1 MKSKKIGN
9 NDYVMVFER
18 IKEFRANFPGWSL
31 ETEIVSQTDK
41 EIIIKTYVKDES
53 GKIHSTGIAKEVQGD
68 SKVNITS
75 HVENCETSSIG
86 RALGIFGIG
95 IDSSLASAEE
105 VVNAINEQN
114 QVSMYEYA
122 EKQRDVFLR
131 LGEEALSIKNYFIE
145 EEYKRARDLW
155 LSLGEENQEMLWVA
169 PAKGGLFTTE
179 ERQYMKT
186 GDFRRGESNVSE

>member
-41 EIIIKTYVKDES
+41 EIITKTYVKDES

-68 SKVNITS
+68 GKVNITS